1 MKRNGFPQPGWLP
14 PGKRCAIL
22 FSIDD
27 VHPSDTQ
34 HGADAGG
41 DLGQGMLGNLERLIA
56 AHPQLRTSLC
66 TTPDWRSRVPYPTR
80 RVLARLGPLANLFY
94 LAPRWPAGT
103 FALDRHPGFVAYL
116 QSLPRTEIVPH
127 GLHHI
132 RKGQPMPIE
141 FGRASEGECAAALA
155 EIDAIM
161 TRAGIAAA
169 RGLSPPGWEA
179 PRPLRQAMRRHG
191 LEFVASARDVQ
202 TPISREATTA
212 MSGMSG
218 QPLIYPGITEEDL
231 IHIPTNFQAT
241 SPIERALAV
250 LECGGLL
257 SVKAHAIKRI
267 GSYVSLDGLDEAY
280 AETLDRLFRACHE
293 RFGEAIWWASMG
305 EIAAQTRSA
314 MAGEAA
320 A

>member
-1 MKRNGFPQPGWLP
+1 MKQNIFPPTGWLP
-14 PGKRCAIL
+14 AGKRCAVL

-27 VHPSDTQ
+27 VHPATAQ

-41 DLGQGMLGNLERLIA
+41 DLGQGVLGYLEQLIA
-56 AHPQLRTSLC
+56 RHPQLWTSLC

-80 RVLARLGPLANLFY
+80 RVLARLGPLANRLY

-103 FALDRHPGFVAYL
+103 FALDRHPEFVAYL
-116 QSLPRTEIVPH
+116 RSLPRTEVVPH

-141 FGRASEGECAAALA
+141 FGRASESSCTAALTK
-155 EIDAIM
+155 IDGIM
-161 TRAGIAAA
+161 ARAGIAAA

-179 PRPLRQAMRRHG
+179 PPPLRRAMRHHG

-202 TPISREATTA
+202 SPIAHESVTA
-212 MSGMSG
+212 MSGMTG
-218 QPLIYPGITEEDL
+218 QPLIYPGITDEGL

-241 SPIERALAV
+241 SPIERALAI

-267 GSYVSLDGLDEAY
+267 GTYVALDGLDEDYVA
-280 AETLDRLFRACHE
+280 TLDNLFEAVRV
-293 RFGEAIWWASMG
+293 RFGEAIWWTSMG
-305 EIAAQTRSA
+305 KIAAQTRAA
-314 MAGEAA
+314 MIGEAA